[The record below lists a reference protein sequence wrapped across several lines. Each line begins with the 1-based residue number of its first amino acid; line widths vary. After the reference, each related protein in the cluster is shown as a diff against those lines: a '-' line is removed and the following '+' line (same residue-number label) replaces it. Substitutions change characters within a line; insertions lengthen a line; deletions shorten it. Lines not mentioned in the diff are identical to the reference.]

1 MPPLR
6 GFYILHINHSTVIS
20 PLRGSALTLC
30 VLDSLEKGKRKKV
43 KGKRVKK
50 LKVRQRIE
58 ELKTDNKIIIR
69 ENPLHQRHLCTI
81 F

>member
-30 VLDSLEKGKRKKV
+30 VLDSLEKV
-43 KGKRVKK
+43 KGKREKGKELKREK
-50 LKVRQRIE
+50 LKVKSE
-58 ELKTDNKIIIR
+58 ST
-69 ENPLHQRHLCTI
+69 H
-81 F
+81 

>member
-30 VLDSLEKGKRKKV
+30 VLDSLEKGKRE
-43 KGKRVKK
+43 KGKELKSEK
-50 LKVRQRIE
+50 LKVKSE
-58 ELKTDNKIIIR
+58 TT
-69 ENPLHQRHLCTI
+69 H
-81 F
+81 